1 MVSGSGG
8 RGSVLASSSC
18 WRSAAGWSGGGG
30 GEGVQLRPR
39 PAPPTSGEHGGV
51 GSFGFRGFL
60 AAARRGSVVTTY
72 CLEASGSAAQLCSLV
87 SVCKSRA
94 KFAALG
100 EVEPELSSEEED
112 KKKEWVAACCR
123 NRVLSCRNVL
133 KLIHHQVRQAPPV

>member
-1 MVSGSGG
+1 MSGCGRGAASTEAGGGG

-60 AAARRGSVVTTY
+60 AAARRGSVVR
-72 CLEASGSAAQLCSLV
+72 SGATAY
-87 SVCKSRA
+87 
-94 KFAALG
+94 
-100 EVEPELSSEEED
+100 
-112 KKKEWVAACCR
+112 
-123 NRVLSCRNVL
+123 
-133 KLIHHQVRQAPPV
+133 RQGNFYIL